1 MVKARSPC
9 WSGCYRATYLALNL
23 VVVVISIAQLV
34 AHPGLFLDWSRLLVS
49 RYPDPLFLVA
59 VALLV
64 FPKLALGLSGF
75 ETGAAVMPLIQGDEG
90 DTEEQPD
97 GRIRGARKL
106 LTTAALI
113 MSAFLLATSVVTTL
127 LIPPDAFRSDG
138 PANGRALAFL
148 AHDQLGN
155 GFGPCTT

>member
-1 MVKARSPC
+1 MSTISPP
-9 WSGCYRATYLALNL
+9 WA
-23 VVVVISIAQLV
+23 
-34 AHPGLFLDWSRLLVS
+34 
-49 RYPDPLFLVA
+49 
-59 VALLV
+59 
-64 FPKLALGLSGF
+64 
-75 ETGAAVMPLIQGDEG
+75 LIQGDEG

-113 MSAFLLATSVVTTL
+113 MSVFLLATSVVTTL
-127 LIPPDAFRSDG
+127 LIPPAAFRSGG